1 MDQER
6 ELKFFEKRR
15 LICDECEHKT
25 QIMGINTCEACGCS
39 IWGKNLI
46 KPAKCPKGK
55 WNAE

>member
-25 QIMGINTCEACGCS
+25 QIMGINTCDACGCS
-39 IWGKNLI
+39 IWAKTMI
-46 KPAKCPKGK
+46 PISKCPEGK